1 MSEKGQLLGLLG
13 FEDEEAK
20 IFQRAGYY
28 FQSTWGS
35 TPEDDKCYPPHLFRH
50 I

>member
-1 MSEKGQLLGLLG
+1 MLG

-28 FQSTWGS
+28 FKSTWRS
-35 TPEDDKCYPPHLFRH
+35 TA
-50 I
+50 